1 MIEIASKERKK
12 KKKNSSHWVVSL
24 FSQKQWKP
32 GGKKRKDGIFKTLK
46 DYNSQ
51 VRILCLV
58 KITLKNEDENLKF
71 QTATCWGHLSPADLQ
86 EMHRKV
92 EYSRGKEK

>member
-1 MIEIASKERKK
+1 MIEIASKERK

-32 GGKKRKDGIFKTLK
+32 EGKKRKDGIFKTLK

-58 KITLKNEDENLKF
+58 KITLKNENENLKF
-71 QTATCWGHLSPADLQ
+71 QTATC
-86 EMHRKV
+86 
-92 EYSRGKEK
+92 